1 MKNYYLEYPKE
12 IHKFVDRKEIR
23 NIIMHEIEH
32 RMMGENYFKVI
43 SIYGFGG
50 MGKTCLVNEINEQ
63 IHDLHKGYRVCS
75 ISFEIQN
82 NNQYLEN
89 LVKICKVYEKPCILF
104 SYGLMRYW
112 NKTAITQL
120 NTTFMDKIGSS
131 FLTDFLDALYET
143 GTSSIST
150 IAEELP
156 TVPSISN
163 TLDCIGKILK
173 TIKEVPY
180 RNEFNKI
187 NASDTNT
194 LLKNL
199 PVLLAMDIFHNEYEK
214 RTRNPI
220 IFIFDSYQQ
229 SMPYSESVEWLL
241 KLIGTIHRGLFI
253 VTSREKLLWDDPEKD
268 ILPYHLQV
276 YPEEEA
282 RLYLKSSIPTAGTEI
297 INTILINT
305 QCVPIYIDLA
315 IDVYE
320 KEYYIHPDNIVDKSL
335 FNDRESLVLH
345 FINHLK
351 PEWQQAIIDLAIIRV
366 FNFDIFCYIIKE
378 QNINC
383 PIHDYSEII
392 NVSLMH
398 YVENSHNLVKIH
410 DIFCK
415 NILKVLSST
424 IKNDVLYKYLNY
436 IITRE
441 AFKQYDNQIGC
452 LITFFIN
459 ILNVELDF
467 SIHNTLP
474 QKLIERTL
482 DLFFM
487 LWNIQATFSMPSLD
501 TYYCDSINDMLNLI
515 SAISIKS
522 KSTQLAI
529 EYLSKIENPNC
540 FGYHKIS
547 YEIFRRY
554 TLSLTGD
561 YNSLKTTLMMYQ
573 KSLNPE
579 SETRWYYTQIKL
591 YLADYLTMEG
601 KFLTA
606 NDILCHLEQLLDNSV
621 FTINN
626 FFYIKRYKGHIF
638 RFNFLMDKACCE
650 YKEVLRHPSCSSA
663 MKAYIYTNF
672 IESNCY
678 FKPQYVF
685 KYFNKALAAV
695 KEENQI
701 KNEGKLYYSRAISN
715 IACHRYKQAQKDIK
729 RSLFLNRKDG
739 YQSGELFAYMAQA
752 YLEYSL
758 KGHIS
763 KNTLCVIENMLTN
776 NMVYEYFR
784 LPLAIMLRDTKM
796 LEFCRTK
803 YEWFDFNYTAQCY
816 KNFFNQSEKQ

>member
-12 IHKFVDRKEIR
+12 FHKFVDRKEIR
-23 NIIMHEIEH
+23 EIIMQEIEH
-32 RMMGENYFKVI
+32 RIMSDNYFKVI
-43 SIYGFGG
+43 SIFGFGG
-50 MGKTCLVNEINEQ
+50 MGKTCLVNEINKQ
-63 IHDLHKGYRVCS
+63 IHDLNKGYRICS

-89 LVKICKVYEKPCILF
+89 LVKICAAYNKPCILF

-120 NTTFMDKIGSS
+120 NIAFMDKISSS
-131 FLTDFLDALYET
+131 FLTDFIDALHET
-143 GTSSIST
+143 GSSLISP

-156 TVPSISN
+156 SIPSISN

-173 TIKEVPY
+173 TIKGVPY
-180 RNEFNKI
+180 CKEFKKI
-187 NASDTNT
+187 NTFDTES

-199 PVLLAMDIFHNEYEK
+199 PILLAMDIYNNEYEK
-214 RTRNPI
+214 KNKKPL

-268 ILPYHLQV
+268 ILPYHLRV

-282 RLYLKSSIPTAGTEI
+282 RLYLEYSIPTAGIEI
-297 INTILINT
+297 INAILINT

-315 IDVYE
+315 IDIYK
-320 KEYYIHPDNIVDKSL
+320 KEYIIHPDNIVDKSL

-345 FINHLK
+345 FINHLR
-351 PEWQQAIIDLAIIRV
+351 PEWQQAIIDLAVIRV
-366 FNFDIFCYIIKE
+366 FNFDIFCYIVKE

-392 NVSLMH
+392 NVSLIH
-398 YVENSHNLVKIH
+398 YVENSYNLVKIH

-424 IKNDVLYKYLNY
+424 VKYDVLYKYLNY

-441 AFKQYDNQIGC
+441 AFKQHDNQIGC

-459 ILNVELDF
+459 IVNIEVDLSNHEV
-467 SIHNTLP
+467 LP

-487 LWNIQATFSMPSLD
+487 LWNIQATFSMPAPDINYVNSM
-501 TYYCDSINDMLNLI
+501 NDMLNFI
-515 SAISIKS
+515 NAISIKS
-522 KSTQLAI
+522 KSTQYAI
-529 EYLSKIENPNC
+529 DYLNKIKNPNY

-547 YEIFRRY
+547 YDIFKRY

-561 YNSLKTTLMMYQ
+561 YNTLKNTLLLYQ
-573 KSLNPE
+573 KNLN
-579 SETRWYYTQIKL
+579 SGSQNRWYYNQIKL
-591 YLADYLTMEG
+591 YLADYFTMEG

-606 NDILCHLEQLLDNSV
+606 NDILCQLEELSDNSI
-621 FTINN
+621 FTVNDY
-626 FFYIKRYKGHIF
+626 FYIKRYKGHIF
-638 RFNFLMDKACCE
+638 RFNFLMDKAYHE
-650 YKEVLRHPSCSSA
+650 YDEVLEHPACSST

-678 FKPQYVF
+678 FKPNYVF
-685 KYFNKALAAV
+685 KHFNKAFVAV
-695 KEENQI
+695 EEENQI
-701 KNEGKLYYSRAISN
+701 KNKGKLYYSRAIAN
-715 IACHRYKQAQKDIK
+715 IVSHRYKQAQKDIQQ
-729 RSLFLNRKDG
+729 SLSLNRKDG

-752 YLEYSL
+752 YFEYSL
-758 KGHIS
+758 NGRIS
-763 KNTLCVIENMLTN
+763 KNTIRVINSLFTN

-784 LPLAIMLRDTKM
+784 LPLAIMLHDKQAI
-796 LEFCRTK
+796 EFCRTK
-803 YEWFDFNYTAQCY
+803 YEWLDFDYTLQCY
-816 KNFFNQSEKQ
+816 KNFFNSIKKT